1 MDEASQCIEPEGLIP
16 FCLGFNKLVMVGDPE
31 QLPATVKSK
40 KAKDNSLDIAM
51 FSRLFKYWD
60 DTVEKESDNPV
71 LKLKVQYRMH
81 PSILEWPNRYVKSPK
96 MHSTSKL
103 C

>member
-40 KAKDNSLDIAM
+40 KAKDNSLDTSM
-51 FSRLFKYWD
+51 FSRYTHQHKSFIYYFK
-60 DTVEKESDNPV
+60 
-71 LKLKVQYRMH
+71 
-81 PSILEWPNRYVKSPK
+81 
-96 MHSTSKL
+96 
-103 C
+103 

>member
-40 KAKDNSLDIAM
+40 KAKDNSLDSA
-51 FSRLFKYWD
+51 S
-60 DTVEKESDNPV
+60 T
-71 LKLKVQYRMH
+71 
-81 PSILEWPNRYVKSPK
+81 KS
-96 MHSTSKL
+96 
-103 C
+103 